1 MFHEKFG
8 FMLIFW
14 NMAGVY
20 VLSSSSSWSHG
31 IDHTLTASFILDRP
45 FTYCYPILYMARN
58 DPATYR
64 FPTLVYVALFVTL
77 CCAYYV

>member
-1 MFHEKFG
+1 
-8 FMLIFW
+8 
-14 NMAGVY
+14 
-20 VLSSSSSWSHG
+20 
-31 IDHTLTASFILDRP
+31 
-45 FTYCYPILYMARN
+45 MARN